1 VPSDSDPPRIG
12 ISRCLLGD
20 EVRYDGCHKRED
32 TLVSELDR
40 LVEWVPVCPEMEVG
54 MGVPREPIQLVAS
67 LDDVRSESTRVRMVG
82 VLTREDWT
90 ARMQQWAR
98 ARVHTFAALRVSGFV
113 LKARSPSCG
122 LHDVLV
128 HGHGNEAHTAR
139 GRGLFA
145 EALVEGLP
153 GLPIEDEEGLRDPE
167 ARQRFLDRVFA
178 YRRSTT
184 T

>member
-1 VPSDSDPPRIG
+1 VPFDRDRPRIG

-20 EVRYDGCHKRED
+20 EVRYDGGHKRED
-32 TLVSELDR
+32 TLVSELGR

-67 LDDVRSESTRVRMVG
+67 LDGVRSESSRVRMVG

-90 ARMQQWAR
+90 ARMEEWAR
-98 ARVHTFAALRVSGFV
+98 AHVHTFEAMRVSGFV

-122 LHDVLV
+122 PHGVLV
-128 HGHGNEAHTAR
+128 HGHGNDAHTAR

-153 GLPIEDEEGLRDPE
+153 GVPIEDEEELRDPA

-178 YRRSTT
+178 YQRSTWT
-184 T
+184 